1 MNENSCLPP
10 TLVDWDPAEPQ
21 DTQGRTKI
29 HNMDTSLVLGCFL
42 LELLPEESFKGW
54 EKLDVEVKWLQCGFY
69 CLSVYFVIKVSI
81 MFDNKYGGGGQ
92 WLQ

>member
-1 MNENSCLPP
+1 MKDNWKLTNSYLPP

-42 LELLPEESFKGW
+42 LELLPEESFKG
-54 EKLDVEVKWLQCGFY
+54 
-69 CLSVYFVIKVSI
+69 
-81 MFDNKYGGGGQ
+81 
-92 WLQ
+92 